1 MAVQVPRL
9 NRFEPQQT
17 QSVGRA
23 EVSLPN
29 IPAIVQPQMN
39 AVMNIA
45 EQQTAYFQK
54 QEDNAIDTAAKAAAN
69 EYNIYLNNELSKAR
83 TFKGD
88 PTKVYA
94 QFDEMRET
102 KFNEILNKNPD
113 ISSRG
118 KAFIEQKL
126 SQVSSDYQMK
136 RDTAHAGQYYDYDLN
151 VTRASS
157 KLKSEDIANL
167 AGFIDVNKP
176 ETFGPIDSLIRGV
189 SATWNT
195 HGEKFGSVTRD
206 ENGQWLASDPIK
218 LEIGKDV
225 SDGLVNAINVLNNS
239 GRPEL
244 ADAMFAKYNDYIDD
258 YKKDT
263 LKKNILDQSQ
273 TIKALNV
280 LPKLVGKDD
289 KQVEAILSKEFKDDP
304 VGKSKAWSELSKRTN
319 ERENIQNNIAGKA
332 YKSSF
337 NIVSAKMGSSSPYRS
352 EYEMMTDPTIKPEL
366 DKMTPSQLKSLKQLV
381 VAPKDSNPINR
392 NKAFTSF
399 YNGEFKGMEQATFNE
414 MLVGLNKQDRN
425 RLEKL
430 YQKYNSPLT
439 TPEEIRQMNDLGSNL
454 TKQLQAV
461 GYVSKQQNFNSYSNR
476 EQIKITQAQNE
487 LMTELGNLPSN
498 MSIADRNK
506 YLQNF
511 AARKK
516 LQKDKEEANSGFFG
530 SGDVAPLDAPPESTK
545 TKTTSPFANV
555 KVGTTEDKR
564 RKAVANWFKDNPKS
578 EIAPTT
584 AQIEAYMDK
593 E

>member
-88 PTKVYA
+88 PTQVYTE
-94 QFDEMRET
+94 FDNNSVT
-102 KFNEILNKNPD
+102 KYNELLDSKPNLSN
-113 ISSRG
+113 RG
-118 KAFIEQKL
+118 KTLLARSL
-126 SQVSSDYQMK
+126 DQVSTQYQMK

-151 VTRASS
+151 VTKASS

-176 ETFGPIDSLIRGV
+176 ETFGPIDSIIRGI
-189 SATWNT
+189 SADWNK

-206 ENGQWLASDPIK
+206 ENNQWLASDSIK

-244 ADAMFAKYNDYIDD
+244 ADAMFAKYNDYIDA
-258 YKKDT
+258 YKKDNI
-263 LKKNILDQSQ
+263 KKNIRDQSQ

-439 TPEEIRQMNDLGSNL
+439 TPEEIRQMNDLGANL
-454 TKQLQAV
+454 TKQLQQV

-530 SGDVAPLDAPPESTK
+530 SGAPVPLDAPPESTK

-555 KVGTTEDKR
+555 KVGTAEDKR

>member
-17 QSVGRA
+17 QSVGRS

-39 AVMNIA
+39 AVMGIGEA
-45 EQQTAYFQK
+45 QVKYFQK

-94 QFDEMRET
+94 QLDEMRET

-118 KAFIEQKL
+118 KAFIEQEL
-126 SQVSSDYQMK
+126 SKVSSQYQMK

-176 ETFGPIDSLIRGV
+176 ETFGPIDSIIRGI
-189 SATWNT
+189 SADWNK
-195 HGEKFGSVTRD
+195 HGEKFGAVTRD
-206 ENGQWLASDPIK
+206 ENGQWLASDSIK
-218 LEIGKDV
+218 LEVGKDV

-239 GRPEL
+239 GHPDL
-244 ADAMFAKYNDYIDD
+244 ADAMFAKYNDYIDG
-258 YKKDT
+258 YKKDN
-263 LKKNILDQSQ
+263 LKKSILDQSQ

-399 YNGEFKGMEQATFNE
+399 YNGEFKGMELATFNE

-461 GYVSKQQNFNSYSNR
+461 GYVSKQQNFTSYSNH
-476 EQIKITQAQNE
+476 EQIKITQAQNQ
-487 LMTELGNLPSN
+487 LMDELGNLPSN
-498 MSIADRNK
+498 MSINDRNK

-530 SGDVAPLDAPPESTK
+530 SGAPVPLDAPPESTK
-545 TKTTSPFANV
+545 TKTPGPFTNV
-555 KVGTTEDKR
+555 KLGTTEDKR

-578 EIAPTT
+578 EAAPTS

>member
-1 MAVQVPRL
+1 
-9 NRFEPQQT
+9 
-17 QSVGRA
+17 
-23 EVSLPN
+23 
-29 IPAIVQPQMN
+29 
-39 AVMNIA
+39 
-45 EQQTAYFQK
+45 
-54 QEDNAIDTAAKAAAN
+54 
-69 EYNIYLNNELSKAR
+69 
-83 TFKGD
+83 
-88 PTKVYA
+88 
-94 QFDEMRET
+94 
-102 KFNEILNKNPD
+102 
-113 ISSRG
+113 
-118 KAFIEQKL
+118 
-126 SQVSSDYQMK
+126 
-136 RDTAHAGQYYDYDLN
+136 
-151 VTRASS
+151 
-157 KLKSEDIANL
+157 
-167 AGFIDVNKP
+167 
-176 ETFGPIDSLIRGV
+176 
-189 SATWNT
+189 
-195 HGEKFGSVTRD
+195 
-206 ENGQWLASDPIK
+206 
-218 LEIGKDV
+218 
-225 SDGLVNAINVLNNS
+225 
-239 GRPEL
+239 
-244 ADAMFAKYNDYIDD
+244 
-258 YKKDT
+258 
-263 LKKNILDQSQ
+263 
-273 TIKALNV
+273 
-280 LPKLVGKDD
+280 
-289 KQVEAILSKEFKDDP
+289 
-304 VGKSKAWSELSKRTN
+304 
-319 ERENIQNNIAGKA
+319 
-332 YKSSF
+332 
-337 NIVSAKMGSSSPYRS
+337 
-352 EYEMMTDPTIKPEL
+352 MTDPTIKPEL

-399 YNGEFKGMEQATFNE
+399 YNGEFKGMEQAIFNE

-487 LMTELGNLPSN
+487 LMDELGNLPSN

>member
-1 MAVQVPRL
+1 MPVQIPKL

-17 QSVGRA
+17 QSVGRS
-23 EVSLPN
+23 EVQAPN
-29 IPAIVQPQMN
+29 LAAIAQPQMN
-39 AVMNIA
+39 AVMGIA
-45 EQQTAYFQK
+45 EQQVQYFQK

-69 EYNIYLNNELSKAR
+69 EYSIYLNQELNKAR
-83 TFKGD
+83 IFKGD
-88 PTKVYA
+88 PTSIYS
-94 QFDEMRET
+94 QFEESSA
-102 KFNEILNKNPD
+102 KKYEEILNKNPNL
-113 ISSRG
+113 SGRG
-118 KAFIEQKL
+118 KSVVESEL
-126 SQVSSDYQMK
+126 SQVASNYQIK
-136 RDTAHAGQYYDYDLN
+136 KDTAYAGQYYEYDLD
-151 VTRASS
+151 VTKASS
-157 KLKSEDIANL
+157 KLKSQDIANL
-167 AGFIDVNKP
+167 AGFIDMNKP
-176 ETFGPIDSLIRGV
+176 ETFGPIDSIIRGI
-189 SATWNT
+189 SADWNK
-195 HGEKFGSVTRD
+195 HGEKFGAVTRD

-218 LEIGKDV
+218 LEVAKDV
-225 SDGLVNAINVLNNS
+225 SDGLVNAINVLTNS

-244 ADAMFAKYNDYIDD
+244 ADAMFAKYSDYIDS
-258 YKKDT
+258 YKKDN
-263 LKKNILDQSQ
+263 LKKNIKDSSQ

-289 KQVEAILSKEFKDDP
+289 KQIDAILNKEFKDDP

-319 ERENIQNNIAGKA
+319 ERENIQNNIAGKS
-332 YKSSF
+332 YKTSF
-337 NIVSAKMGSSSPYRS
+337 SIVSAKMGSSSPYRN
-352 EYEMMTDPTIKPEL
+352 EYEMMTDPIIKPEI
-366 DKMTPSQLKSLKQLV
+366 DKMTPAQLKSLKQLV
-381 VAPKDSNPINR
+381 VAPKDSNPVNR

-414 MLVGLNKQDRN
+414 MLVGLDKQDRN

-454 TKQLQAV
+454 TKQLQQV

-498 MSIADRNK
+498 MSLIDRNK

-530 SGDVAPLDAPPESTK
+530 SGDAVPLDAPPESTK
-545 TKTTSPFANV
+545 TKTPGPFANV
-555 KVGTTEDKR
+555 KMGTAEDKR

-578 EIAPTT
+578 ETGPTS